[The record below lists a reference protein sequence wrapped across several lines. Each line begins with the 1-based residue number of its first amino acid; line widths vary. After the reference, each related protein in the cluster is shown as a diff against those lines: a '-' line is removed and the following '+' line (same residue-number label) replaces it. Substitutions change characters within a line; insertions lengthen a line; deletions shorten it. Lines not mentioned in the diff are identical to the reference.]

1 MEPLDLLNL
10 TPLMVRTI
18 GQAKVKIGLID
29 GPVAMDHPDLAG
41 ENIHQVPAK
50 QATACSMANGVACLH
65 GTFVAGMLLAKRHWC
80 EKVSVVK

>member
-10 TPLMVRTI
+10 TPLMVRKI

-50 QATACSMANGVACLH
+50 QATAFPWQTAWPVCMERSSPECFWRSGTGVRKCL
-65 GTFVAGMLLAKRHWC
+65 
-80 EKVSVVK
+80 